1 MVDFIAENLSTFW
14 SILCTVIA
22 VVCAVLTF
30 IFKRSKKA
38 GQLAPVADLFTKI
51 SKMLPGLIT
60 FSETINSG
68 KSGEAKKEYVITY
81 IKQTFAMMGAE
92 LNEATLADISELI
105 DDIVKATKQM
115 HTSTSSIVKVVK

>member
-1 MVDFIAENLSTFW
+1 MEFIAENLSTFW
-14 SILCTVIA
+14 SILCTVVA
-22 VVCAVLTF
+22 VLCAVLTF

-38 GQLAPVADLFTKI
+38 AELTPVTDLFTKI
-51 SKMLPGLIT
+51 SKMLPELIT

-68 KSGEAKKEYVITY
+68 KPGELKKEYVLTY

-92 LNEATLADISELI
+92 LDETTLADISDLI

-115 HTSTSSIVKVVK
+115 HTNASSIVKVVR